1 MIIVKLYFLKYTI
14 FKFCIFL
21 DIIISNNFQKL
32 KNKQYKMARLNRQDM
47 VVINKT
53 VIQFFLIQYDVVCT
67 LNESLTLDLK
77 KISQRF
83 FFKTLRTKLSNS
95 NLKRFFKKEFKN
107 IFLNKMSLSLIWNN
121 HIWYKFE
128 KSHDKIPI
136 KSNLKLNPFYIN
148 QILTFS

>member
-1 MIIVKLYFLKYTI
+1 MIIVKLYFLKYII

-67 LNESLTLDLK
+67 LNESLTLD
-77 KISQRF
+77 
-83 FFKTLRTKLSNS
+83 
-95 NLKRFFKKEFKN
+95 
-107 IFLNKMSLSLIWNN
+107 
-121 HIWYKFE
+121 
-128 KSHDKIPI
+128 
-136 KSNLKLNPFYIN
+136 
-148 QILTFS
+148 